1 MEHQEENEAIVEP
14 DEDGG
19 WVDTHHHVDPS
30 GDQATAGAQ
39 ESFSEMTL
47 DSDKVRID
55 GHVNQAIVEP
65 DEDGGWVDTHHH
77 VDPSGHQA
85 TTGVQES
92 LSKMTLNSDKVR
104 IDCHVNEAIV
114 EPGEDGGWVDTH
126 HHVDPSGDQA
136 TVGTLESFSQM
147 TLDSDKVRRDSHV
160 NEPIVEPVSHLLDC
174 RTLTL
179 LNQRQHFITMFE
191 SIFTGSKGHDAS
203 R

>member
-55 GHVNQAIVEP
+55 SHVNEAIVEP

-77 VDPSGHQA
+77 VDPGGDQA
-85 TTGVQES
+85 IAGTQES
-92 LSKMTLNSDKVR
+92 LSKMTLNSDQVQIDSHVNEAIIEPDEDDGWVDTHHHVDPSGDQATADRQESLSKMTLNSGEVR
-104 IDCHVNEAIV
+104 IDSHVNEAIV
-114 EPGEDGGWVDTH
+114 EPDEGGGWVDTH

-136 TVGTLESFSQM
+136 TVGTMS
-147 TLDSDKVRRDSHV
+147 
-160 NEPIVEPVSHLLDC
+160 I
-174 RTLTL
+174 LTL
-179 LNQRQHFITMFE
+179 
-191 SIFTGSKGHDAS
+191 SILT